1 MTQQEFMVRT
11 GYTPSTDEE
20 FWAIHDEYCN
30 SPYNMDEFCKNWAH
44 KNARKFKTPVV
55 KKYATEAET
64 EKAVLEFIDKNANF
78 CAIGRTTILWWN

>member
-44 KNARKFKTPVV
+44 KNAEIQNSCSKEIRHRSGNGEGCFGVRRQK
-55 KKYATEAET
+55 
-64 EKAVLEFIDKNANF
+64 
-78 CAIGRTTILWWN
+78 R